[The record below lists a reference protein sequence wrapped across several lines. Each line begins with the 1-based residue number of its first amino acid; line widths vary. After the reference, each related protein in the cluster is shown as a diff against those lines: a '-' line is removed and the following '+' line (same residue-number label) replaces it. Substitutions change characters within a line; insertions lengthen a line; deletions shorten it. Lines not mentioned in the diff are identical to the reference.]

1 MSNTSIVSKSI
12 FLVGPMGVG
21 KTTIGR
27 QLSQIL
33 DMTFVDSDREIEE
46 RTGVTIPMIFELE
59 GEEGF
64 RKRERTII
72 AELTA
77 LPNIILSTGGGVVLN
92 FDNRTHLR
100 NRGFVIYLYASV
112 DELLNRTAHSRN
124 RPLLRTANPRE
135 TLEKLLDTR
144 HPLYKEVA
152 DVTIQ
157 TEHRTIRQVVR
168 TVLRRLRQ
176 LG

>member
-1 MSNTSIVSKSI
+1 
-12 FLVGPMGVG
+12 MGVG

-33 DMTFVDSDREIEE
+33 DLTFVDSDREIEE
-46 RTGVTIPMIFELE
+46 RTGASIPLIFELE

-64 RKRERTII
+64 RKRERVMI

-77 LPNIILSTGGGVVLN
+77 LPKIILSTGGGVVLN
-92 FDNRTHLR
+92 PANVVDLK
-100 NRGFVIYLYASV
+100 NRGFVIYLHASV
-112 DELLNRTAHSRN
+112 EELINRTAHSRN
-124 RPLLRTANPRE
+124 RPLLTHNPRE
-135 TLEKLLDTR
+135 TLEQVLKIR

-168 TVLRRLRQ
+168 AVLRRLRQ
-176 LG
+176 LEKT